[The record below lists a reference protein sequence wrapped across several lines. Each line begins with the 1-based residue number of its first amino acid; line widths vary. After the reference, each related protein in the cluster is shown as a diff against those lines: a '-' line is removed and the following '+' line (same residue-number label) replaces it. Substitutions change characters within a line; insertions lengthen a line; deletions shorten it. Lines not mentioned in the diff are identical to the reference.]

1 MPVITDITA
10 QKKRQGYYN
19 IFIDG
24 KYTLALSEADMG
36 LFQIHPRQQI
46 DASYLQTLCQAHTSS
61 KCYNSAICYLA
72 YRPRSIKEVTDYLI
86 VRKGYATQ
94 DANTAVAKLVAQGYL
109 NDVEFARAWVHSRL
123 LLNPKSLSVLRM
135 ELAKK
140 GIHQDIITSTL
151 SDIDSGDW
159 LTNLTELITRKQR
172 QLKYQNKQKITE
184 YLLRQGYNYGLIKQ
198 ALELTDSF

>member
-24 KYTLALSEADMG
+24 KYALALSEADIAI
-36 LFQIHPRQQI
+36 FQIHRRQHI
-46 DASYLQTLCQAHTSS
+46 DASYLQILRQAHTTS
-61 KCYNSAICYLA
+61 KCYNSAIGYLA

-86 VRKGYATQ
+86 IRKGYGTQ
-94 DANTAVAKLVAQGYL
+94 DANTIIAKLTVQGYL
-109 NDVEFARAWVHSRL
+109 DDVEFARAWVHSRL
-123 LLNPKSLSVLRM
+123 LLNPKSVLVLRM

-140 GIHQDIITSTL
+140 GIHQDTITSTL
-151 SDIDSGDW
+151 ADIPGTDW

-172 QLKYQNKQKITE
+172 QPKYQNKQKLTK
-184 YLLRQGYNYGLIKQ
+184 YLARQGYNYGLIKE
-198 ALELTDSF
+198 ALELTDSS